1 MLLFFKMGTVVV
13 AKDYGSVT
21 IAHTH
26 KGKCAAHARRPFTAK
41 QLRDAKHSFMC
52 RKEWSAIA
60 GKSCLHE
67 KHSKRRVSVSARIA
81 AGYQKPGMVS
91 IFPQKSGAHP
101 GKPCYI
107 RLFGVCSVLTNA
119 QKRGIFEVFSQGKR
133 CRERKEEVQQTLAFA
148 GPFGGEEGIRT
159 HVRLRAN

>member
-1 MLLFFKMGTVVV
+1 MRFSVLNPSLRTANPSPPMQHSLVCKPIIADMLLFFKMGTVVV

-52 RKEWSAIA
+52 RKVWSAIS

-67 KHSKRRVSVSARIA
+67 KHSKRRVSVSAGIA
-81 AGYQKPGMVS
+81 AGYQMPGMVS
-91 IFPQKSGAHP
+91 IFPAKLRSTPRKALLY
-101 GKPCYI
+101 KAF
-107 RLFGVCSVLTNA
+107 RGVLRSC
-119 QKRGIFEVFSQGKR
+119 KRAKARHF
-133 CRERKEEVQQTLAFA
+133 
-148 GPFGGEEGIRT
+148 
-159 HVRLRAN
+159 